1 MNGDLWSGDKRRMI
15 GTDSNHC
22 RIVTESLAGKRKVD
36 EQTYDSLTIL
46 EERLE
51 RLKKLNESF
60 SGVTFSPDAEKLLNQ
75 KNTVAVG

>member
-1 MNGDLWSGDKRRMI
+1 MNADFWSGDKRRMI

-36 EQTYDSLTIL
+36 EQTFDSLTIL

-51 RLKKLNESF
+51 RLKKLSGKF
-60 SGVTFSPDAEKLLNQ
+60 SDVTFSPEAEKLLSR
-75 KNTVAVG
+75 KKTVAVG

>member
-1 MNGDLWSGDKRRMI
+1 MI

-22 RIVTESLAGKRKVD
+22 RIVTESLASKRKVD
-36 EQTYDSLTIL
+36 EQTFDSLTIL

-51 RLKKLNESF
+51 RLKKLNGAF
-60 SGVTFSPDAEKLLNQ
+60 SDVVFSPDAAKLLSQ

>member
-1 MNGDLWSGDKRRMI
+1 MI

-22 RIVTESLAGKRKVD
+22 RVVTESLAGKREID
-36 EQTYDSLTIL
+36 EQTYASLTIL

-51 RLKKLNESF
+51 RLKRVNGIF
-60 SGVTFSPDAEKLLNQ
+60 SGVAFSPDAEKLLSQ